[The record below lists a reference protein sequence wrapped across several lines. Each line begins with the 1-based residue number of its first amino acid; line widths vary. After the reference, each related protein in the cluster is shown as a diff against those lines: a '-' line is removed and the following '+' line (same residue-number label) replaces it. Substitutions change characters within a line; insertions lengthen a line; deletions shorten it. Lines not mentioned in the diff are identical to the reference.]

1 MERKLIA
8 AAVSSALAVP
18 MAAQAVEFAVS
29 GQVNRAVI
37 VVDQDGHAKD
47 GDLQHV
53 DSNASQSRF
62 RFTGSEELDSGL
74 TAGVNMELGVLSTG
88 TSSGT
93 TTRHAAVYLDGAG
106 GKLTLGHTSAAAD
119 GMAHADNAFNGG
131 SWLGGVTN
139 WCAFHGAP
147 PAAAGPACLTNDGG
161 RIDVLRY
168 DTPSLGPVGIAA
180 SAGDDDYWDAKLS
193 VAGAMGEAA
202 YDFRLGYIAEYDASV
217 AAVPGNTVGYT
228 ATEIQKKYKL
238 AEGDSPFNA
247 TAAESFPEGGRVS
260 SGSLNKAGETIWH
273 VTTPGKDAT
282 TKASGD
288 ILTASGA
295 VSFGQGTSVG
305 AAWSK
310 NEMPAEATKEH
321 EYFYATVDHSYGD
334 GSVGVYWKRGE
345 TSDSAAGK
353 PDVEGTL
360 WGIGMG
366 HNIGGGATAYAGF
379 RRIEEDDKED
389 INLYLAGLRVTF
401 N

>member
-18 MAAQAVEFAVS
+18 MAAQAVEFAAS
-29 GQVNRAVI
+29 GHVNRAVI
-37 VVDQDGHAKD
+37 VVDQDGFDKD

-119 GMAHADNAFNGG
+119 GMAHARLGG
-131 SWLGGVTN
+131 PSWFGGVTN
-139 WCAFHGAP
+139 WCSYHS
-147 PAAAGPACLTNDGG
+147 AGPACPSNDGG
-161 RIDVLRY
+161 RIDILRY

-193 VAGAMGEAA
+193 VAGSMGEAG
-202 YDFRLGYIAEYDASV
+202 YDFRLGYIAEYD
-217 AAVPGNTVGYT
+217 G
-228 ATEIQKKYKL
+228 
-238 AEGDSPFNA
+238 
-247 TAAESFPEGGRVS
+247 
-260 SGSLNKAGETIWH
+260 
-273 VTTPGKDAT
+273 T
-282 TKASGD
+282 TKKEMHDTDDEGVITHTTTSTPTKKGD
-288 ILTASGA
+288 VLTTSAA
-295 VSFGQGTSVG
+295 VSFGQGTAIA
-305 AAWSK
+305 AAWSRDDK
-310 NEMPAEATKEH
+310 PASSTQEH
-321 EYFYATVDHSYGD
+321 EYFYAEVDHSYGD

>member
-18 MAAQAVEFAVS
+18 MAAQAVEFAAS
-29 GQVNRAVI
+29 GHVNRAVI
-37 VVDQDGHAKD
+37 VVDQDGFDKD

-119 GMAHADNAFNGG
+119 GMAHARLGG
-131 SWLGGVTN
+131 PSWFGGVTN
-139 WCAFHGAP
+139 WCSYHS
-147 PAAAGPACLTNDGG
+147 AGPACPSNDGG
-161 RIDVLRY
+161 RIDILRY

-180 SAGDDDYWDAKLS
+180 STGDNEYWDAKLS
-193 VAGAMGEAA
+193 VAGSMGEAG
-202 YDFRLGYIAEYDASV
+202 YDFRLGYIAEDDNDDGKV
-217 AAVPGNTVGYT
+217 
-228 ATEIQKKYKL
+228 L
-238 AEGDSPFNA
+238 
-247 TAAESFPEGGRVS
+247 
-260 SGSLNKAGETIWH
+260 
-273 VTTPGKDAT
+273 TTSA
-282 TKASGD
+282 
-288 ILTASGA
+288 A
-295 VSFGQGTSVG
+295 VSFGQGTAIA

-310 NEMPAEATKEH
+310 DDMPNEATKEH
-321 EYFYATVDHSYGD
+321 EYFYAEVDHSYGD
-334 GSVGVYWKRGE
+334 GSVGVYWKQGE
-345 TSDSAAGK
+345 TSDSAAA
-353 PDVEGTL
+353 DVEGTL
-360 WGIGMG
+360 WGIGLG

-379 RRIEEDDKED
+379 RHMEEDNEED
-389 INLYLAGLRVTF
+389 INLYVAGLRVTF